1 MKKIKIKMNNPM
13 LLGLSILE
21 MYVKTR
27 QNYAIWIQIALL
39 FILKL
44 KMFMKTLR
52 MVLKQDLLQEIKKLI
67 DY

>member
-1 MKKIKIKMNNPM
+1 MNKPM

-21 MYVKTR
+21 MYIKTR

-67 DY
+67 DH

>member
-1 MKKIKIKMNNPM
+1 MNKPM
-13 LLGLSILE
+13 LLGLSTLE
-21 MYVKTR
+21 MYIKTR

-67 DY
+67 DH